1 MLVEINWWMKMN
13 VVNESFNNPVITREE
28 NLSQAETTSFHISSG
43 KDVALEEIAH
53 AARHHQPVTLD
64 DDVVNRVTKSR
75 AILERMVSDDRVI
88 YGVNTSMGGFVN
100 YIVPIDKANELQNN
114 LINAVATNV
123 GGYFDDTTVR
133 ATMLAR
139 IVSLSRGNSAIS
151 ITNFKKLIDIYNR
164 GIVPCIPEKGS
175 LGTSGDLGPLAAIAL
190 VCTGQWKARYQ
201 GEQMSG
207 LMALKKAGISPM
219 ELSFKEGL
227 ALINGTS
234 AMVGLG
240 VLLYDEVKQ
249 LFDTYLT
256 VTSLSIEGLHG
267 KTKPFE
273 PAVHR
278 MKPHPGQ
285 LEVATTVWETLA
297 DSSLAV
303 NEHEVE
309 KMIAEEMD
317 GLVKA
322 SNHQIE
328 DAYSIRCT
336 PQILGPVADCL
347 KNIKQTLTNELNSS
361 NDNPLIDQTT
371 EEVFHNG
378 HFHGQYVSM
387 AMDHLNIA
395 LVTMMNLA
403 NRRIDRFMDKSNSNG
418 LPAFLCAENPGLR
431 LGLMGGQFMTASV
444 TAESRASCMPMSIQS
459 LSTTG
464 DFQDIVSFG
473 LVAARRVR
481 EQLKNLKYVVSFE
494 LLCAC
499 QAVDIRGTV
508 GLSKRTRVLYE
519 QTRTLVPYLDVDK
532 TITDYI
538 ESIAQTVLTKNRDI

>member
-1 MLVEINWWMKMN
+1 MSI
-13 VVNESFNNPVITREE
+13 VNESGSQPVVSRDET
-28 NLSQAETTSFHISSG
+28 LSQIERTSFHISSG
-43 KDVALEEIAH
+43 KDISLEEIAR
-53 AARHHQPVTLD
+53 AARDHQPVTLHD
-64 DDVVNRVTKSR
+64 EVVNRVTRSR
-75 AILERMVSDDRVI
+75 SILESMVSDERVI

-100 YIVPIDKANELQNN
+100 YIVPIAKASELQNN

-123 GGYFDDTTVR
+123 GKYFDDTTVR

-151 ITNFKKLIDIYNR
+151 IVNFKKLIEIYNQ

-207 LMALKKAGISPM
+207 AMALEKAGILPM

-240 VLLYDEVKQ
+240 VLLYDEVKR

-278 MKPHPGQ
+278 MKPHQGQ
-285 LEVATTVWETLA
+285 LEVATTIWETLA

-309 KMIAEEMD
+309 KLIAEEMD

-336 PQILGPVADCL
+336 PQILGPVADTL

-418 LPAFLCAENPGLR
+418 LPPFLCAENAGLR
-431 LGLMGGQFMTASV
+431 LGLMGGQFMTASI

-481 EQLKNLKYVVSFE
+481 EQLKNLKYVFSFE

-499 QAVDIRGTV
+499 QAVDIRGTA
-508 GLSKRTRVLYE
+508 GLSKRTRALYDK
-519 QTRTLVPYLDVDK
+519 TRTLVPYLEEDK
-532 TITDYI
+532 TISDYI
-538 ESIAQTVLTKNRDI
+538 ESIAQTVLTKNSDI

>member
-1 MLVEINWWMKMN
+1 MSIINEN
-13 VVNESFNNPVITREE
+13 GNRSVIYSEE
-28 NLSQAETTSFHISSG
+28 NLSQAEMTSFHIVSG
-43 KDVALEEIAH
+43 KDVSLEEIAC
-53 AARHHQPVTLD
+53 AARLHQPVTLD

-75 AILERMVSDDRVI
+75 EILESMVSDDRVI

-123 GGYFDDTTVR
+123 GRYFDDTTVR
-133 ATMLAR
+133 STMLAR

-151 ITNFKKLIDIYNR
+151 IANFKKLVEIYNR
-164 GIVPCIPEKGS
+164 GIVPCVPEKGS

-207 LMALKKAGISPM
+207 SMALKKAGISPM

-256 VTSLSIEGLHG
+256 ITSLSIEGLHG

-336 PQILGPVADCL
+336 PQILGPVADTL
-347 KNIKQTLTNELNSS
+347 KNIKQTLANELNSS

-431 LGLMGGQFMTASV
+431 LGLMGGQFMTASI

-499 QAVDIRGTV
+499 QAVDIRGTA
-508 GLSKRTRVLYE
+508 GLSKRTRTLYE
-519 QTRTLVPYLDVDK
+519 QTRTLVPYLEKDK

>member
-1 MLVEINWWMKMN
+1 MN
-13 VVNESFNNPVITREE
+13 IVNEHCKKPVQDSNE
-28 NLSQAETTSFHISSG
+28 NLPHADMTSFHLVSG
-43 KDVALEEIAH
+43 QEVTLDAIAH
-53 AARHHQPVTLD
+53 AARHHCPVTVD
-64 DDVVNRVTKSR
+64 DGIIQRVTASR
-75 AILERMVSDDRVI
+75 HILEGMVSDDRVI

-100 YIVPIDKANELQNN
+100 YIVPIDKASELQNN
-114 LINAVATNV
+114 LIHAVATNV
-123 GGYFDDTTVR
+123 GEYFDDTTVR

-151 ITNFKKLIDIYNR
+151 IVNFQKLIDIYNR
-164 GIVPCIPEKGS
+164 GVVPCVPEKGS

-190 VCTGQWKARYQ
+190 VCTGQWKARYH
-201 GEQMSG
+201 GELMSG
-207 LMALKKAGISPM
+207 SEALKKAGIAPM
-219 ELSFKEGL
+219 SLSFKEGL

-240 VLLYDEVKQ
+240 ALLYDEVKR

-256 VTSLSIEGLHG
+256 ITALSIEGLHG

-278 MKPHPGQ
+278 MKPHLGQ

-309 KMIAEEMD
+309 KMIAEEME
-317 GLVKA
+317 GTVKA

-336 PQILGPVADCL
+336 PQILGPVADSL
-347 KNIKQTLTNELNSS
+347 KHIQQTLTNELNSS
-361 NDNPLIDQTT
+361 NDNPLIDQAT
-371 EEVFHNG
+371 EDVFHNG

-403 NRRIDRFMDKSNSNG
+403 NRRVDRFMDKSNSNG
-418 LPAFLCAENPGLR
+418 LPAFLCAENAGLR
-431 LGLMGGQFMTASV
+431 LGLMGGQFMTASI

-499 QAVDIRGTV
+499 QAADIRGTT
-508 GLSKRTRVLYE
+508 GLSTQTRALYERTRTV
-519 QTRTLVPYLDVDK
+519 VPYLEQDH

-538 ESIAQTVLTKNRDI
+538 EGIAQTVLTNNHAL

>member
-1 MLVEINWWMKMN
+1 MDIIKKNC
-13 VVNESFNNPVITREE
+13 NESENACEE
-28 NLSQAETTSFHISSG
+28 IFSQVDRSCFHISSG
-43 KDVALEEIAH
+43 KDISLEEIAH
-53 AARHHQPVTLD
+53 AAKYHQPVTLD
-64 DDVVNRVTKSR
+64 DDIFNRVKKSR
-75 AILERMVSDDRVI
+75 DILERMVSDDRVI

-100 YIVPIDKANELQNN
+100 YIVPLDKANELQNN

-123 GGYFDDTTVR
+123 GEYFDDTTVR

-151 ITNFKKLIDIYNR
+151 IINFKKLIDIYNQ
-164 GIVPCIPEKGS
+164 GVVPCIPEKGS

-190 VCTGQWKARYQ
+190 VCTGQWKARYK

-207 LMALKKAGISPM
+207 LEALKKAGVSPM
-219 ELSFKEGL
+219 TLSFKEGL

-240 VLLYDEVKQ
+240 VLLYDEVKR
-249 LFDTYLT
+249 LFDKYLT

-273 PAVHR
+273 PEVHR
-278 MKPHPGQ
+278 MKPHLGQ
-285 LEVATTVWETLA
+285 LEVATTIWETLA
-297 DSSLAV
+297 DSGLAV
-303 NEHEVE
+303 SEHEVE
-309 KMIAEEMD
+309 KMIVEEMD
-317 GLVKA
+317 GCVKA

-336 PQILGPVADCL
+336 PQILGPVADSL

-361 NDNPLIDQTT
+361 NDNPLIDQIT

-387 AMDHLNIA
+387 AMDHLNIS

-403 NRRIDRFMDKSNSNG
+403 NRRVDRFMDKSNSNG
-418 LPAFLCAENPGLR
+418 LPAFLCAENAGLR
-431 LGLMGGQFMTASV
+431 LGLMGGQFMTASI

-499 QAVDIRGTV
+499 QAIDIRGTA
-508 GLSKRTRVLYE
+508 GLSKRTRLLYE
-519 QTRTLVPYLDVDK
+519 QTRTFVPYLSEDI

-538 ESIAQTVLTKNRDI
+538 ETIAHSVLTHNRDI

>member
-1 MLVEINWWMKMN
+1 MSIA
-13 VVNESFNNPVITREE
+13 NESYNKSVISCERKLPQVEM
-28 NLSQAETTSFHISSG
+28 TSFHISSG
-43 KDVALEEIAH
+43 KDVALEEIAY
-53 AARHHQPVTLD
+53 AARHHQPVTVD
-64 DDVVNRVTKSR
+64 EGVINRVTKSR
-75 AILERMVSDDRVI
+75 DILEKMVSDDRVI

-100 YIVPIDKANELQNN
+100 YIVPIAKANELQNN

-123 GGYFDDTTVR
+123 GRYFDDTTVR
-133 ATMLAR
+133 AAMLAR

-151 ITNFKKLIDIYNR
+151 ITNFKKLIDIYNQ
-164 GIVPCIPEKGS
+164 GVVPCIPEKGS

-207 LMALKKAGISPM
+207 LEALQKAGISPM

-240 VLLYDEVKQ
+240 VLLYDEAKQ

-267 KTKPFE
+267 KMKPFE

-285 LEVATTVWETLA
+285 LEVATTIWETLA

-309 KMIAEEMD
+309 KMIVEEMD

-322 SNHQIE
+322 SSHQIE
-328 DAYSIRCT
+328 DAYSVRCT
-336 PQILGPVADCL
+336 PQILGPVADSL
-347 KNIKQTLTNELNSS
+347 KNIKQTLINELNSS

-395 LVTMMNLA
+395 LVTIMNLA

-418 LPAFLCAENPGLR
+418 LPPFLCAENAGLR
-431 LGLMGGQFMTASV
+431 LGLMGGQFMTASI

-481 EQLKNLKYVVSFE
+481 EQLKNLKYVLSFE

-499 QAVDIRGTV
+499 QAVDIRGSA
-508 GLSKRTRVLYE
+508 GLSKRTRALYE
-519 QTRTLVPYLDVDK
+519 QTRSLVPYSAEDK

-538 ESIAQTVLTKNRDI
+538 ESIAQIVLTKNRDI

>member
-1 MLVEINWWMKMN
+1 
-13 VVNESFNNPVITREE
+13 
-28 NLSQAETTSFHISSG
+28 
-43 KDVALEEIAH
+43 
-53 AARHHQPVTLD
+53 
-64 DDVVNRVTKSR
+64 
-75 AILERMVSDDRVI
+75 
-88 YGVNTSMGGFVN
+88 
-100 YIVPIDKANELQNN
+100 
-114 LINAVATNV
+114 
-123 GGYFDDTTVR
+123 
-133 ATMLAR
+133 MLAR

-151 ITNFKKLIDIYNR
+151 IVNFKKLIEIYNQ

-207 LMALKKAGISPM
+207 AMALEKAGISPM

-240 VLLYDEVKQ
+240 VLLYDEVRQ

-278 MKPHPGQ
+278 MKPHQGQ
-285 LEVATTVWETLA
+285 LEVATTIWETLA

-309 KMIAEEMD
+309 KLIAEEMD

-322 SNHQIE
+322 SSHQIE

-336 PQILGPVADCL
+336 PQILGPVADTL

-418 LPAFLCAENPGLR
+418 LPPFLCAENAGLR
-431 LGLMGGQFMTASV
+431 LGLMGGQFMTASI
-444 TAESRASCMPMSIQS
+444 TAESRASCMPISIQS

-473 LVAARRVR
+473 LVAARRVK
-481 EQLKNLKYVVSFE
+481 EQLKNLKYVFSFE

-499 QAVDIRGTV
+499 QAVDIRGTA
-508 GLSKRTRVLYE
+508 GLSKRTRALYDK
-519 QTRTLVPYLDVDK
+519 TRTLVPYLEKDE
-532 TITDYI
+532 TISDYI
-538 ESIAQTVLTKNRDI
+538 ESIAQNVLTRNRDI

>member
-1 MLVEINWWMKMN
+1 MSI
-13 VVNESFNNPVITREE
+13 VNESGSQPVVSRDET
-28 NLSQAETTSFHISSG
+28 LSQIERTSFHISSG
-43 KDVALEEIAH
+43 KDISLEEIAR
-53 AARHHQPVTLD
+53 AARDHQPVTLHD
-64 DDVVNRVTKSR
+64 EVVNRVTRSR
-75 AILERMVSDDRVI
+75 SILESMVSDERVI

-100 YIVPIDKANELQNN
+100 YIVPIAKASELQNN

-123 GGYFDDTTVR
+123 GKYFDDTTVR

-151 ITNFKKLIDIYNR
+151 IVNFKKLIEIYNQ

-207 LMALKKAGISPM
+207 AMALEKAGISPM

-240 VLLYDEVKQ
+240 VLLYDEVKR

-278 MKPHPGQ
+278 MKPHQGQ
-285 LEVATTVWETLA
+285 LEVATTIWETLA

-309 KMIAEEMD
+309 KLIAEEMD

-336 PQILGPVADCL
+336 PQILGPVADTL

-418 LPAFLCAENPGLR
+418 LPPFLCAENAGLR
-431 LGLMGGQFMTASV
+431 LGLMGGQFMTASI

-481 EQLKNLKYVVSFE
+481 EQLKNLKYVFSFE

-499 QAVDIRGTV
+499 QAVDIRGTA
-508 GLSKRTRVLYE
+508 GLSKRTRALYDK
-519 QTRTLVPYLDVDK
+519 TRTLVPYLEEDK
-532 TITDYI
+532 TISDYI
-538 ESIAQTVLTKNRDI
+538 ESIAQTVLTKNSDI